1 MLITV
6 PVISQS
12 PLKVDKKE
20 QYRVIAKIDTNIVS
34 NNKLVTKM
42 EAIKSP
48 EIKKLFRRFKVK
60 EIQSVFRNRYDE
72 NGKLKN
78 INNRYNLSGWYQ
90 IMFPEEENTR
100 EFIHLLKKKE
110 RIQNAYIETP
120 VRFRPAI
127 SPNDTDYGSQ
137 WHLNYPWNPIAD
149 IDAELA
155 WEINKGRNDV
165 VIAVCDGGVD
175 YTHSDLD
182 PGDRSRVIEGYDSA
196 DDDEDPMD
204 DLPYNEPQSF
214 AGHGTNVAGIIG
226 AITDNDNGVAG
237 IMWNCKIMPVK
248 MVGDGGVE
256 VKYPFGATEWNFST
270 TAFPSDVADAIDYA
284 VNNGAHVINLSYGFE
299 DMGWPINDVITK
311 VPLLYESISNAY
323 DNNLVTVVSMGN
335 EYEEGN
341 PTNYPAAFYNEVI
354 AVGNTNSNFKKA
366 PSSSTGP
373 HINVSAPGTGIRTT
387 ERGGGTEDHSG
398 TSMSA
403 PVVSGVAGLIISQGK
418 DRNFNLTND
427 DVRHILEITAEDINP
442 AGFDNETGHGKVNAK
457 SALELLSE
465 PNELFHWS
473 SEGGN
478 AEKIDNYK
486 KWSYIGND
494 WGLASGMYFDVDVYE
509 ITKHITFDVPFCSP
523 PEVWLRDRQCV
534 SMSFSNP
541 NIGYPW
547 AKITN
552 ITETGF
558 DIRYATYFV
567 RYNSSGQQLN
577 TWVPAKPKGTGID
590 YTVAGI
596 PNNAALAGPINGS
609 STVCASNTTYSL
621 NNLPSDATVTWS
633 HSSNFSYVSGQGT
646 DSYQLEVTGHSV
658 AGPDWVE
665 ASITGSGCT
674 ETIQKDV
681 YLNPPSSDLSIEV
694 PYEPLGGDAD
704 FVAWGSGVAVGI
716 TDYNWSVEGGFI
728 AEDNND
734 EIMITPI
741 CCRKHVE
748 MNPEIKVT
756 ANASNSCGNYYATRY
771 ISIDCDYGGVNPYN
785 IYPNPADDQFTVT
798 MNDDETSTDGS
809 EGNEIQG
816 EQPIQHEYY
825 LYDMSYQLVREFK
838 TSQKK
843 IQIKTNNLPEGFY
856 FLNVVSG
863 DKVWRKKI
871 EVRH

>member
-1 MLITV
+1 MLISY
-6 PVISQS
+6 PAISQF

-20 QYRVIAKIDTNIVS
+20 QYRIIAKIDTKIVS
-34 NNKLVTKM
+34 NNTLTVKTG
-42 EAIKSP
+42 AIKSFDIQ
-48 EIKKLFRRFKVK
+48 ELFKRFKVK
-60 EIQSVFRNRYDE
+60 KIQSVFRNRYNDE
-72 NGKLKN
+72 GKLKN
-78 INNRYNLSGWYQ
+78 LNTRYSLSGWYQ
-90 IMFPEEENTR
+90 IMFPQEENTH

-110 RIQNAYIETP
+110 GIQNAYIETP
-120 VRFRPAI
+120 VRVRPAI

-155 WEINKGRNDV
+155 WEINRGRNDV

-226 AITDNDNGVAG
+226 AITDNDKGVAG
-237 IMWNCKIMPVK
+237 VMWNCKIMPVK
-248 MVGDGGVE
+248 MVGDGGVQ
-256 VKYPFGATEWNFST
+256 VKYPFGSTEWNFST

-323 DNNLVTVVSMGN
+323 ANNLVTVVSMGN
-335 EYEEGN
+335 EYQDGN
-341 PTNYPAAFYNEVI
+341 PINYPAAFYNEVI
-354 AVGNTNSNFKKA
+354 AVGNTNSNFERA

-373 HINVSAPGTGIRTT
+373 HINVSAPGTGIWTT

-427 DVRHILEITAEDINP
+427 DVRHILEITADDIELYGT
-442 AGFDNETGHGKVNAK
+442 GFDNETGHGKVNAK

-534 SMSFSNP
+534 SISFSNP

-552 ITETGF
+552 ITKTGF
-558 DIRYATYFV
+558 DIRYAAFFV
-567 RYNSSGQQLN
+567 RRNFSAQQLN
-577 TWVPAKPKGTGID
+577 TWVPAKPEETGID
-590 YTVAGI
+590 YTVVGR

-633 HSSNFSYVSGQGT
+633 ATPHHLFTDTSGTGSSFSTAWDGSESGYCTITATFSGDCGSVDVAKYLWLGKPQNYFQLSFSPNPVEEFANTTGTASSEGADSYIWDVTNGTLLSGQGT
-646 DSYQLEVTGHSV
+646 NTVHISAPSCDQYIWISVT
-658 AGPDWVE
+658 
-665 ASITGSGCT
+665 
-674 ETIQKDV
+674 
-681 YLNPPSSDLSIEV
+681 
-694 PYEPLGGDAD
+694 
-704 FVAWGSGVAVGI
+704 
-716 TDYNWSVEGGFI
+716 
-728 AEDNND
+728 
-734 EIMITPI
+734 
-741 CCRKHVE
+741 
-748 MNPEIKVT
+748 
-756 ANASNSCGNYYATRY
+756 ASNSCGDGYAIGSLEVTCRNKTR
-771 ISIDCDYGGVNPYN
+771 SLQ
-785 IYPNPADDQFTVT
+785 IYPVPADDQMRVT
-798 MNDDETSTDGS
+798 IEEPTGDKTNIQTSQQS
-809 EGNEIQG
+809 E
-816 EQPIQHEYY
+816 HKYY
-825 LYDMSYQLVREFK
+825 LYNDRYMLVKQGNVRSNVF
-838 TSQKK
+838 
-843 IQIKTNNLPEGFY
+843 QIATNNLPEGFY
-856 FLNVVSG
+856 FLKVVTS
-863 DKVWRKKI
+863 KNMYTRKLEI
-871 EVRH
+871 RH